1 MPFDGVFTNS
11 IVKELSEFV
20 EGKID
25 KVYQPSKDEIILI
38 VKKDRKN
45 IKLLLSAN
53 PSFPRVH
60 ITYSSMENPKAPP
73 NFCMALRKHIL
84 GGIIKSVSQVNFDR
98 IIQFEIEGLTE
109 LGDAMQYK
117 LICEIM
123 GKHSNI
129 LLLNNENTIVDCIK
143 HIGHN
148 MNRYREIM
156 PGADYVMPP

>member
-25 KVYQPSKDEIILI
+25 KVHQPSKDEIILI

-45 IKLLLSAN
+45 VKLLLSAN

-60 ITYSSMENPKAPP
+60 ITYNSMENPKVPP
-73 NFCMALRKHIL
+73 NFCMVLRKHIL
-84 GGIIKSVSQVNFDR
+84 GGIIKSVSQLNFDR

-109 LGDAMQYK
+109 LGDTMQYK

-129 LLLNNENTIVDCIK
+129 LLLNNENTFK
-143 HIGHN
+143 RGNLLWLHKQ
-148 MNRYREIM
+148 YK
-156 PGADYVMPP
+156 